1 MEWRPLSTG
10 ECRGRSTRPSPTLD
24 LPETLSMAD
33 PRATLSKSDRAALEN
48 RKMTLLTRSGPRQ
61 ELVDGALEGCQT
73 AVIPGSCRAWSEC
86 ERAQEPFRLNRRL
99 TAQEALAFGL
109 VSRLA
114 PSGAV
119 ESEAARWSMAALS
132 TAAMLRSSS
141 WGSFLN
147 ATSSAASQRGRKV
160 AGRSIGLEF
169 PSPA

>member
-1 MEWRPLSTG
+1 
-10 ECRGRSTRPSPTLD
+10 
-24 LPETLSMAD
+24 MAD

-132 TAAMLRSSS
+132 TAAIAPPVIV
-141 WGSFLN
+141 GIFLERYIVSGL
-147 ATSSAASQRGRKV
+147 TTG
-160 AGRSIGLEF
+160 AGK
-169 PSPA
+169 